1 MTIPMSLFVLGSMNQ
16 PGTQLKPWQVTGTS
30 RMLQQEQTPAAG
42 GILADACG
50 MG

>member
-1 MTIPMSLFVLGSMNQ
+1 MSLFVLGNINQ
-16 PGTQLKPWQVTGTS
+16 PGTQFKPWQVTGTS
-30 RMLQQEQTPAAG
+30 WMLQQEQTPVAG